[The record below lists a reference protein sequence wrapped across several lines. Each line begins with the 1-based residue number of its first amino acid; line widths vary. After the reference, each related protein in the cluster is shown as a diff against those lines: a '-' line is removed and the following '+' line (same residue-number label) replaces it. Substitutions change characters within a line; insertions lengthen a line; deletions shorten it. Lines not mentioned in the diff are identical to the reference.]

1 MVEHYAYGLWTPVLA
16 YAVSVLG
23 SFLGLRCATRARG
36 RGGPGQAGWIAMGA
50 VSIGGVGVWAM
61 HFIAM
66 LGFRIHGAPIRYD
79 LTLTVVSAVIPMAVM
94 ALALYLII
102 VGGRRWAL
110 PVSGAVVAVGVVSM
124 HYLGMASMNGHAGMG
139 HDPVFVAA
147 ACAIALVASVVA
159 LWFVGHL
166 WTVGST
172 LAGALVMGVA
182 VSAMHYTAM
191 MGVVVGE
198 HAGHGE
204 TPAGIPALDFLT
216 PLIVGPGVFLIT
228 GFLLLMMLPD
238 ERRERE
244 REQKRRQREERR
256 RPAAP
261 EPARGGDVWS

>member
-124 HYLGMASMNGHAGMG
+124 HYLGMASMNGHAGWG
-139 HDPVFVAA
+139 TTRCSSP
-147 ACAIALVASVVA
+147 
-159 LWFVGHL
+159 
-166 WTVGST
+166 
-172 LAGALVMGVA
+172 
-182 VSAMHYTAM
+182 
-191 MGVVVGE
+191 
-198 HAGHGE
+198 
-204 TPAGIPALDFLT
+204 
-216 PLIVGPGVFLIT
+216 
-228 GFLLLMMLPD
+228 
-238 ERRERE
+238 
-244 REQKRRQREERR
+244 
-256 RPAAP
+256 RPARSRWWPRWWRSGSSATCGRSAP
-261 EPARGGDVWS
+261 PWPGRW